1 MIRRPTTVA
10 EPRPAPRRKSE
21 QALLDCTERLAR
33 QRDGWIA
40 LHIRVSGLQP
50 HNRREHHCR
59 AAVAFFDQLVERS
72 AGEIFQLRN
81 GDIVVIVPSET
92 GSRLQAALERVALL
106 FADDP
111 IMDAA
116 PGQPDAFHAWFDLGR
131 DFAAFFAFVRQA
143 TKAAESATVQD
154 LAWAKPPIQPGELA
168 RLERTLDSTD
178 VTSLVRSQAICA
190 VMADNT
196 TERVFDERFVSIAQL
211 ERTLSPDGDMA
222 ANRWLFQHLT
232 ETLDRRMLSYLA
244 AEAPRADR
252 ALSVNLNVSTL
263 LSSDFQAFHE
273 AVAATLRFPIL
284 IELQIMD
291 VFADL
296 GAYLFA
302 RDLARER
309 GYRICLDG
317 LTHLMFAHLGRDKLG
332 VDLVKLV
339 WGSEMASM
347 SKPAAIKGLRD
358 QLVETGLGRIILCR
372 CDTAQSIDVGRSVGI
387 GLFQG
392 RHIDRLPQA
401 IRSGATRQQT
411 AA

>member
-1 MIRRPTTVA
+1 MIHRPKITP
-10 EPRPAPRRKSE
+10 EPKAAPRRKSE
-21 QALLDCTERLAR
+21 QALLDHTERLAG
-33 QRDGWIA
+33 QSDGRIA
-40 LHIRVSGLQP
+40 LHVRLSLLQP
-50 HNRREHHCR
+50 HNRREHHFR
-59 AAVAFFDQLVERS
+59 AAAALLDQVIEPS
-72 AGEIFQLRN
+72 KGEVFQLRN
-81 GDIVVIVPSET
+81 GDVIVVAHSAAQPPLQ
-92 GSRLQAALERVALL
+92 GALDRLAALFGE
-106 FADDP
+106 DP
-111 IMDAA
+111 IMEVARDGAA
-116 PGQPDAFHAWFDLGR
+116 AFHAWFDLGR
-131 DFAAFFAFVRQA
+131 NFAPFFTLVRQL

-168 RLERTLDSTD
+168 RLERTLDGTD
-178 VTSLVRSQAICA
+178 VSSLVRNQAICA

-196 TERVFDERFVSIAQL
+196 TERIFDERFVSIAQL

-232 ETLDRRMLSYLA
+232 ETLDRRMLAYLA
-244 AEAPRADR
+244 GEVERADR

-263 LSSDFQAFHE
+263 LSSDFQLFHE
-273 AVAATLRFPIL
+273 TVTGRLRYPIL

-347 SKPAAIKGLRD
+347 SKPAAIKGLRE
-358 QLVETGLGRIILCR
+358 QLIEAGLGRIILCR
-372 CDTAQSIDVGRSVGI
+372 CDTAQAIDVGRSVGI

-401 IRSGATRQQT
+401 AKAGGAQRQN